1 MRRSTESAIE
11 DYVEE
16 TYAMGEPSV
25 PLEKALSVAAALE
38 NDETLRRLAMRA
50 TLVSCD
56 TDFARFDGLKW
67 MNPLKS
73 G

>member
-1 MRRSTESAIE
+1 
-11 DYVEE
+11 
-16 TYAMGEPSV
+16 MGEPSV

-38 NDETLRRLAMRA
+38 NDETLRRLAKRA

-67 MNPLKS
+67 MNPLNS